1 MIAIEGEILQRLFAL
16 QDNKYQAFQSKLIP
30 SVATETVIGVRVPE
44 LRRLAR
50 ELAGREETELFLAA
64 LPHRYYDENCLHALL
79 ISAQKDYDLA
89 ISETKAFL
97 PYVDNW
103 ATCDV
108 LRPGVFQKHREQLLA
123 EIPTWLRS
131 SHTYT
136 VRFGIGM
143 LERYFLDEAFTPEQL
158 GWVAALRSEEY
169 YINMM
174 IAWYFATA
182 LAKQYDAAIPYLR
195 ERCLAPWV
203 HNKTIQKAIES
214 YRITPEKKQYLR
226 TLRISAK

>member
-1 MIAIEGEILQRLFAL
+1 MSNIEEEILQRLFAL
-16 QDNKYQAFQSKLIP
+16 QDIKYKDFQSKLIP
-30 SVATETVIGVRVPE
+30 TIDPDAVIGVRMPA
-44 LRRLAR
+44 LRALAKEFAAR
-50 ELAGREETELFLAA
+50 KEIGQFLRA
-64 LPHRYYDENCLHALL
+64 LPHRYYDENCLHALI
-79 ISAQKDYDLA
+79 ISAQKDYGAA
-89 ISETKAFL
+89 IRETETFL
-97 PYVDNW
+97 PYIDNW
-103 ATCDV
+103 ATCDT

-143 LERYFLDEAFTPEQL
+143 LERYFLNEAFTPEQL
-158 GWVAALRSEEY
+158 GWTAALCSEEY

-174 IAWYFATA
+174 IAWYFASA